1 MVSDESGR
9 YKIELARGRYT
20 VTAEHPDFLP
30 YSTGN
35 GFSFVTGIG
44 YQTFNIFMHRAPN
57 IGDSEDG
64 DSEDSD
70 SEDSDSTDVACGT
83 SPDAI
88 FGYASG
94 TLKALAQA
102 GANGSQYATDP
113 ASLTFPLSSVTFVE
127 LADGA
132 TWSAIHF
139 GESTGVLVV
148 HNSACNARMK
158 NLNSG
163 TFKGLIIS
171 DDIVKVHT
179 TVIGAVVSMT
189 QSPSGNCIGNG
200 NGEVLYSI
208 AALENASLVSVG
220 GGGELTVVSWLE

>member
-1 MVSDESGR
+1 MIFYV
-9 YKIELARGRYT
+9 T
-20 VTAEHPDFLP
+20 VL
-30 YSTGN
+30 
-35 GFSFVTGIG
+35 
-44 YQTFNIFMHRAPN
+44 QAP
-57 IGDSEDG
+57 
-64 DSEDSD
+64 
-70 SEDSDSTDVACGT
+70 
-83 SPDAI
+83 PDAI

-113 ASLTFPLSSVTFVE
+113 ARLTFPLSSVTYVE

-132 TWSAIHF
+132 TWSAIDF
-139 GESTGVLVV
+139 GASSGVLVV
-148 HNSACNARMK
+148 HNSAGNALMK

-171 DDIVKVHT
+171 DDIEKVHT

-208 AALENASLVSVG
+208 AALENASSVSGG

>member
-1 MVSDESGR
+1 
-9 YKIELARGRYT
+9 
-20 VTAEHPDFLP
+20 
-30 YSTGN
+30 
-35 GFSFVTGIG
+35 
-44 YQTFNIFMHRAPN
+44 
-57 IGDSEDG
+57 
-64 DSEDSD
+64 
-70 SEDSDSTDVACGT
+70 VACAT

-113 ASLTFPLSSVTFVE
+113 ASLTFPLSSVTYVE
-127 LADGA
+127 LADGK

-139 GESTGVLVV
+139 GASSGVLVV

-163 TFKGLIIS
+163 IFKGLIIS
-171 DDIVKVHT
+171 DDINKVHT

-208 AALENASLVSVG
+208 AALENASSVSGG